1 MVRIVA
7 IIKIKKKKK
16 KKKGKNGEKKGL
28 TGHGCFESGPLP
40 KKPLGVANHLF
51 QLFFLILMT

>member
-7 IIKIKKKKK
+7 IIKIKK